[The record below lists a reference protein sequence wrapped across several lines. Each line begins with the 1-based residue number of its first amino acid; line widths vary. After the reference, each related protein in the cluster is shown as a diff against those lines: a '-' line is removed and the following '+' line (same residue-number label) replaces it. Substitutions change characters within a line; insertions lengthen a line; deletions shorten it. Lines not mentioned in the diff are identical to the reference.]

1 MKPAPFDYH
10 APRSLDEATGLLAN
24 LENAKVLAGG
34 QSLVAMM
41 NFRYVIVD
49 HLVDLAGITALSGI
63 ETGDG
68 VLRIGAMT
76 RQRDLE
82 FSPDIKRHCPILQA
96 ALLHVG
102 HRQTR
107 NRGTIGGSLAHAD
120 PAAELPALCLLHD
133 AQIEIA
139 SRRGTRRVPMRG
151 FGLGFMTTAVEPDEI
166 VTAVELKL
174 WPAGHGFG
182 FQEFARRRG
191 DFALAGSAALLDVA
205 PDQTIRGAA
214 VALFG
219 VGASPVRL
227 DAAEAGLA
235 GKRLDLAAV
244 VGAAAQ
250 ARSIEPLEDIHAG
263 ADYRRHLAE
272 VLTRRALL
280 DAARRSGVMIEAKHA

>member
-205 PDQTIRGAA
+205 PDQTIRRAA

-244 VGAAAQ
+244 MGAAAQ